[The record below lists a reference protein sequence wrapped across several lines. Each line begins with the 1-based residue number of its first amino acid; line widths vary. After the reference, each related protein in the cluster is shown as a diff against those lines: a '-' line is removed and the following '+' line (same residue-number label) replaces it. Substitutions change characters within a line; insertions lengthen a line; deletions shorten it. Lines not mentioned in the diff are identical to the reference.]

1 MKIAQIA
8 PPWIT
13 VPPAGYG
20 GTEWV
25 VKHLCDGLTA
35 AGHEVVLFAS
45 GDSDTPAELRAL
57 FAEPQTAMMALPSAM
72 TSYDARQVAFALE
85 QIQADGDVDVVHDH
99 SGFLLVAF
107 RRFLELP
114 PVLHTVHCAFDTHAY
129 PFYRQFA
136 DAVSYASISDF
147 QRTLGPPAM
156 SWAGTVYNAL
166 PVDGWPLVTDKD
178 DYLLAFG
185 RVCEDKGFHT
195 AIDIA
200 RRTGHRLI
208 MAGVVQDWYRDYYE
222 QRIRPHVDGDRV
234 VFEDEVTD
242 DRKRELFA
250 HAKGFLFP
258 IQWPEPFG
266 LVMVEAMATGT
277 PVIALRNG
285 SVDEVVD
292 DGVTGFVCDDVEQ
305 MVAAVARLGE
315 IDPHDCRRAVEERF
329 SVAAMTAGY
338 EALYHEL
345 LRQGAGG
352 AAYVAPPAP

>member
-1 MKIAQIA
+1 MRIAQIA

-25 VKHLCDGLTA
+25 VKHLCDGLSA

-72 TSYDARQVAFALE
+72 TAYDARHVSFAVE
-85 QIQADGDVDVVHDH
+85 QIQGDGDIDVVHDH

-107 RRFLELP
+107 RRFFELP

-147 QRTLGPPAM
+147 QRTLGPPGM
-156 SWAGTVYNAL
+156 NWAGTVHNAL

-185 RVCEDKGFHT
+185 RVCEDKGFHL

-208 MAGVVQDWYRDYYE
+208 MAGVVQDWYRDYFE
-222 QRIRPHVDGDRV
+222 QRIRPELDGDRV
-234 VFEDEVTD
+234 VFEDEVSD
-242 DRKRELFA
+242 ARKRELFA
-250 HAKGFLFP
+250 HARAFLFP

-305 MVAAVARLGE
+305 MVAAVARLDE
-315 IDPHDCRRAVEERF
+315 IDPLACRRAVEERF
-329 SVAAMTAGY
+329 SVATMTAGY
-338 EALYHEL
+338 EALYAKL

-352 AAYVAPPAP
+352 AAYAAPPAP